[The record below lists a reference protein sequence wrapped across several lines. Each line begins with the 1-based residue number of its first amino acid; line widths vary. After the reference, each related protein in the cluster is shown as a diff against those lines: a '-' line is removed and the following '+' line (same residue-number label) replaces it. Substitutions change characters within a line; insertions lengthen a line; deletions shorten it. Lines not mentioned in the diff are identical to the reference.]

1 MHSARL
7 IKFARWLREGKC
19 TKAACWAVFLNDF
32 QLAVEALM
40 HSTGAYCFDT
50 GLKLR
55 TDIPPDEMHRIIS
68 GIVVAAEAEP
78 DKRLRGAW
86 REHCQKLGGRLED
99 PYLRVMLAHLAFD
112 DWIAVVEEVAIPLR
126 DRLNI
131 ALRFLDDG
139 QVSYRSKFFGYSV
152 TLIRLVP

>member
-1 MHSARL
+1 M
-7 IKFARWLREGKC
+7 I
-19 TKAACWAVFLNDF
+19 
-32 QLAVEALM
+32 LAL
-40 HSTGAYCFDT
+40 
-50 GLKLR
+50 
-55 TDIPPDEMHRIIS
+55 DEMHRIIS

-99 PYLRVMLAHLAFD
+99 PYLRIMLAHLAFD
-112 DWIAVVEEVAIPLR
+112 DWIAVVEEAAIPLR

-139 QVSYRSKFFGYSV
+139 QVSLDFSSPGQVSYMLSSSSANFSRVSGKTLNGLATWKPSFLQVSQSQVCDYSNA
-152 TLIRLVP
+152 TWIALATFRRPLY